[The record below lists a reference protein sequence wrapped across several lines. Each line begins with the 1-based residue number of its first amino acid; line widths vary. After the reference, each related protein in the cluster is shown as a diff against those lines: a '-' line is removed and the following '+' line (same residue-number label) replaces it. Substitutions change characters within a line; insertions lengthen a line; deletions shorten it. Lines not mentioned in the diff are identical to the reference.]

1 MKRGEVWWVEMP
13 PPAGRR
19 PAVLLSR
26 DSAYRVRAAVT
37 VAPITRTIRH
47 LPVEVF
53 LDQSD
58 GMPARC
64 VVNLDDI
71 TTLPKIL
78 IRQQITALSPGKIQK
93 MENDLCT
100 LVDSNGE
107 KATIHKDGIYKI
119 VEHDKKKQRAMTKDE
134 EKYYKQVWGPKYAK
148 DLTKKS

>member
-26 DSAYRVRAAVT
+26 DSAYRGRAAVT
-37 VAPITRTIRH
+37 VAPVTRTIRNI
-47 LPVEVF
+47 PVEVL

-71 TTLPKIL
+71 TTVPKSL
-78 IRQQITALSPGKIQK
+78 IKQRVTTLSPEKIQK
-93 MENDLCT
+93 
-100 LVDSNGE
+100 
-107 KATIHKDGIYKI
+107 I
-119 VEHDKKKQRAMTKDE
+119 DE
-134 EKYYKQVWGPKYAK
+134 AIRFAL
-148 DLTKKS
+148 DLT